1 MFLLVLIWI
10 QINIIIICLLIY
22 LCFCCFVSLAKSV
35 LSVMSRED
43 AQWLTVNSWFCLTI
57 KNTPLSVGFSVSP
70 FLSRFLLFI
79 STHSFRQFESIP
91 GPVIQRKHG
100 NPHRVTETP
109 WKHSKIATHLLSC
122 HCLAPKFFSH
132 NYRNDTPMF
141 LLSFVLS
148 FTQTYLLGF
157 EFYFSWP
164 CYVKTND
171 VALEKVMLF
180 TTRCEPKS
188 FLTFWSIDLSF
199 FTFLFF
205 LNMSLQWCIHC
216 LFRLSIS
223 GERLTNSWNGG
234 YNMCV
239 LQGLLYR
246 YIYVY
251 YPTAIRAWM
260 TALSER

>member
-1 MFLLVLIWI
+1 MFTHLLVFLSF
-10 QINIIIICLLIY
+10 
-22 LCFCCFVSLAKSV
+22 CFSCKECIVSYVTWRRTMVDRKFMILFNYKNH
-35 LSVMSRED
+35 
-43 AQWLTVNSWFCLTI
+43 TFISWFQCLSLPF
-57 KNTPLSVGFSVSP
+57 PLSSVHFYA
-70 FLSRFLLFI
+70 FLPAIWKYSR
-79 STHSFRQFESIP
+79 SGDP
-91 GPVIQRKHG
+91 
-100 NPHRVTETP
+100 TETREYSQSNWNP